1 MLENLNFAKERP
13 LIDLLNNDLSKLS
26 DTCFDQNNLDLEMGT
41 LIYDELNL
49 RKSSS
54 SKKILKDLLSKFSS
68 VGHEPIQ
75 WLKDARSVMKK
86 IKNVETSPNYTSSI
100 YTILRDGYTN
110 QNQRYGVYVGQ
121 TSKTIQER
129 FVEHKSGIKSGKGL
143 EKYGIQLMRS
153 LWLHGKVRG
162 SKKLYFETKVHITL
176 EEVIPKVTG
185 DKNIDL
191 IEMS

>member
-68 VGHEPIQ
+68 VGHEPIK
-75 WLKDARSVMKK
+75 WLKDARSLMKK

-129 FVEHKSGIKSGKGL
+129 FIEHKSGTKSGKGL

-162 SKKLYFETKVHITL
+162 SKKLYYETKVHITL

-185 DKNIDL
+185 DKNIEL
-191 IEMS
+191 IEML

>member
-68 VGHEPIQ
+68 VGHEPIK
-75 WLKDARSVMKK
+75 WLKDARSLMKK

>member
-26 DTCFDQNNLDLEMGT
+26 DDCFDQNNLDLEIGT
-41 LIYDELNL
+41 LIYDELSL
-49 RKSSS
+49 RKSPSS
-54 SKKILKDLLSKFSS
+54 NKILEDLLSKFSS
-68 VGHEPIQ
+68 VGHEPIN

-86 IKNVETSPNYTSSI
+86 IKNVETNPNYTSSI

-129 FVEHKSGIKSGKGL
+129 FIEHKSGIKSGKGL

-162 SKKLYFETKVHITL
+162 SKKLYYETKVHITL
-176 EEVIPKVTG
+176 EEVIPRVTG
-185 DKNIDL
+185 DKNIEL
-191 IEMS
+191 IEML